1 MRDENSDLRECLR
14 ALQREVMDIV
24 NLKQDMF
31 AKRFKAEFGQQRDP
45 APETQEAI
53 AS

>member
-14 ALQREVMDIV
+14 MLQKEIMDIV

-31 AKRFKAEFGQQRDP
+31 TKRFKSEFGASKEP
-45 APETQEAI
+45 APET
-53 AS
+53 